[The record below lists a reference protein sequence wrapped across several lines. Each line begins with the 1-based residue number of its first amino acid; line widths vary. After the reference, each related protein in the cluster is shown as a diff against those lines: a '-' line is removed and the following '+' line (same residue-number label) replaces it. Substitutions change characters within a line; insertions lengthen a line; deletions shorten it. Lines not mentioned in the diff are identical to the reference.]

1 MTSRRVLDEEFA
13 EFARGAAPRLLKAAW
28 LICGDPHQ
36 AEDLVQSAMV
46 KVYLK
51 WSRLRDG
58 SPLAY
63 ARRCLL
69 TTHID
74 THRRTGR
81 ETAVAETPDLGSWD
95 RSWDDT
101 DEVVRLL
108 AELPLRERQVVVMR
122 HYAGLPEAHVAELL
136 GISLGTV
143 KSSASRGLAKL
154 RQALHPTVDASEDV
168 RSAEVREGN
177 HV

>member
-1 MTSRRVLDEEFA
+1 MTSRRELDEEFA

-46 KVYLK
+46 KVYLR
-51 WSRLRDG
+51 WTRLREG

-81 ETAVAETPDLGSWD
+81 ETTFAETPEVGSWD
-95 RSWDDT
+95 PSWDDT

-108 AELPLRERQVVVMR
+108 ATLPLRERQVVVMR

-136 GISLGTV
+136 GISVGTV
-143 KSSASRGLAKL
+143 KSSASRGLARL
-154 RQALHPTVDASEDV
+154 RQALHPTGVSQGDD
-168 RSAEVREGN
+168 RPAEVREGN